1 MEGGVICVS
10 VRWTRY
16 SNGYTYYVY
25 ELRQEKYPKNVH
37 DGILLRETLPR
48 ILVRRG
54 LETGIREEIRSLY
67 TYISRVN
74 HVIFDLGIFV
84 SS

>member
-1 MEGGVICVS
+1 MCICSLDS
-10 VRWTRY
+10 VFEWLYLLCIRAET
-16 SNGYTYYVY
+16 GK
-25 ELRQEKYPKNVH
+25 KYPKNVH

>member
-25 ELRQEKYPKNVH
+25 ELRQEKNIQKMFMMGFYCAK
-37 DGILLRETLPR
+37 LFQE
-48 ILVRRG
+48 
-54 LETGIREEIRSLY
+54 
-67 TYISRVN
+67 
-74 HVIFDLGIFV
+74 FW
-84 SS
+84 